1 MNAVNTAKLQFA
13 AVSGVPEIRRGDD
26 LGALAADALR
36 TGSGDLG
43 PPRDGDI
50 IVIAQKAVSKAEG
63 RRVLIGELTP
73 GDHAVELAAATDKD
87 PRLVQAILD
96 ESERVVRAKPGVLIV
111 ETHHGFICANAGI
124 DRSNV
129 PGDDS
134 LLLLPIDPD
143 ESARK
148 LRLSL
153 QDDFGAML
161 GVIVTDS
168 FGRAWRVGQQDVA
181 IGCAGVRPVVDLRG
195 EVDNHGR
202 ELSATLEPVA
212 DVIAAAADLARGK
225 SSREP
230 IVVVR
235 GRADLVTAED
245 GPGAVELLREST
257 LDLFK

>member
-1 MNAVNTAKLQFA
+1 MKLQFA
-13 AVSGVPEIRRGDD
+13 AVTGVPEIRRGDD
-26 LGALAADALR
+26 LGALAGDALS
-36 TGSGDLG
+36 TGAGELS

-50 IVIAQKAVSKAEG
+50 VVIAQKVVSKAEG
-63 RRVLIGELTP
+63 RSILMSEISPGER
-73 GDHAVELAAATDKD
+73 AAELAEATDKD

-96 ESERVVRAKPGVLIV
+96 ESTTVLRATPGVLIV
-111 ETHHGFICANAGI
+111 ETHHGLICANAGI

-134 LLLLPIDPD
+134 LLLLPVDPD

-148 LRLSL
+148 LRRSL
-153 QDDFGAML
+153 QARFDARL

-181 IGCAGVRPVVDLRG
+181 IGCAGVRPIVDLRG
-195 EVDNHGR
+195 EVDAHGR

-225 SSREP
+225 SSRRP
-230 IVVVR
+230 VVVVR
-235 GRADLVTAED
+235 GRADLVTRED
-245 GPGAVELLREST
+245 GPGAAQLQRERA
-257 LDLFK
+257 LDLFR